1 MLAPSI
7 TPVSPGHP
15 LEPTMSNTSRR
26 SQSSMG
32 IVPSP
37 AGSAMSASS
46 AFAGA
51 SSREDA
57 EWERRWQLEWDR
69 RNVED

>member
-1 MLAPSI
+1 
-7 TPVSPGHP
+7 
-15 LEPTMSNTSRR
+15 MSNTSHR